1 MCLPWSDHPWWW
13 ALRQLPTLD
22 DPFSRPLC
30 DPLWIKTKHW
40 VRLYDVTYMSMS
52 LRFGFELNL
61 WKSWL
66 INKLFISCGLVHYIL
81 KILKSKPHGM
91 CKFNYGNQDYS
102 PWANGI
108 YFIAIIS
115 KTPLYFWNRPITDL
129 ITEMGVAQILGQSL
143 LASLLHA
150 TLSSP
155 CKEIFFER
163 IRLLT
168 TRMLNGYF
176 IKNNGQMNYVL
187 SSQTRLLRLGA
198 FILKQHIHVWNSG
211 CLSGI

>member
-81 KILKSKPHGM
+81 KTLKSKPHGM
-91 CKFNYGNQDYS
+91 CKFQNSNLL
-102 PWANGI
+102 
-108 YFIAIIS
+108 
-115 KTPLYFWNRPITDL
+115 LYR
-129 ITEMGVAQILGQSL
+129 
-143 LASLLHA
+143 
-150 TLSSP
+150 
-155 CKEIFFER
+155 
-163 IRLLT
+163 
-168 TRMLNGYF
+168 
-176 IKNNGQMNYVL
+176 
-187 SSQTRLLRLGA
+187 
-198 FILKQHIHVWNSG
+198 IHVTYTISSG
-211 CLSGI
+211 LLSFGYLEELQEVKISIAQLNMVSQIWKKLRYCVSSCSCRGNYSFWEM